1 MSSGSSSPKSSGG
14 TRTIAAVMGDDFT
27 VLEIPP
33 VTSTNKL
40 PVRGQVTDIVVI
52 KLLMD
57 IVLDKAFNG
66 HRA

>member
-1 MSSGSSSPKSSGG
+1 
-14 TRTIAAVMGDDFT
+14 MGDDFT